1 MVAFTTGYRKDMA
14 AVKSEKEARLNY
26 TNQPF
31 ARQLFVTILYVQLL
45 AANDWHVFFS
55 MKSL

>member
-1 MVAFTTGYRKDMA
+1 VAFTTGYRNDMA

-31 ARQLFVTILYVQLL
+31 ARQLFVAIIYVKLL
-45 AANDWHVFFS
+45 AANEWQVFS
-55 MKSL
+55 Q